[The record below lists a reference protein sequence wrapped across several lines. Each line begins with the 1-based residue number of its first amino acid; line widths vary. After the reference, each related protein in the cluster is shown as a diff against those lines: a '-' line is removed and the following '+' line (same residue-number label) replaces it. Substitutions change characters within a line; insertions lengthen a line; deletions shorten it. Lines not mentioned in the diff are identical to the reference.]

1 MISASEIAV
10 LLLTSC
16 PSLEHFEAYMFG
28 SAVAGVGADIDI
40 LIVGP
45 GGSLLSQVKSELR
58 SASEALPLHLLCMLP
73 SEALRTQFVAREKCV
88 PLYQLALAVR

>member
-1 MISASEIAV
+1 MMSASEVAV
-10 LLLTSC
+10 HLLTSC

-40 LIVGP
+40 LLVGP

-58 SASEALPLHLLCMLP
+58 SAGEALPLHLLCMSS
-73 SEALRTQFVAREKCV
+73 SEALQTQFVAREKCV
-88 PLYQLALAVR
+88 PLFQLALADR